1 MNTPLRIALV
11 GDYNPDV
18 IAHKAI
24 PLAIDDAAA
33 VLEQPVSYDWIAT
46 SEITSADRL
55 TDYDAIWV
63 VPASPYKTPKA
74 HLSPFVTP
82 VKMVFRSSAPAA
94 VSSTRLSNTPV
105 M

>member
-33 VLEQPVSYDWIAT
+33 VLELPVRYDWLAT
-46 SEITSADRL
+46 RDIHHADAL
-55 TDYDAIWV
+55 VDYDAIWV
-63 VPASPYKTPKA
+63 VPARMKMPKA
-74 HLSPFVTP
+74 HLPPFATRAKTACLSSEPAV
-82 VKMVFRSSAPAA
+82 VF
-94 VSSTRLSNTPV
+94 STR
-105 M
+105 

>member
-33 VLEQPVSYDWIAT
+33 VLELPVRYDWLAT
-46 SEITSADRL
+46 RDIHHADAL
-55 TDYDAIWV
+55 VDYDAIWV
-63 VPASPYKTPKA
+63 VPASPYENAEGAFTAIRYARKQRAFPRN
-74 HLSPFVTP
+74 LRWF
-82 VKMVFRSSAPAA
+82 SARDNRICA
-94 VSSTRLSNTPV
+94 
-105 M
+105 